1 MLILTLRDHPPRYA
15 ALSAPNSADRGNA
28 DGTHLAHCR
37 RLCHTSAASALPPPP
52 PYHPPSHARYWY
64 PLCSAV
70 QRPLR
75 SHRPLL
81 TQPLRLRRHHRP
93 RLPRRTPFAG
103 AYSPMCDTSCAHVV
117 LSSVAAPC
125 PHRLPLPLQASP
137 VLAALLGPPAA
148 ASSHYALRAPSSPRT
163 LSVLHI
169 LYLPPPSSSHARYC
183 YPLCSAVL
191 RPLRSRSHLAS
202 TQGPPSTVHLMSFSP
217 FPVLLCRYLWTLAPP
232 LQAGASVPFPLGL
245 GPSRAGTLPITLTP
259 YLWGLGRCGL
269 PQGLSAPSALPYLP
283 TCLL

>member
-1 MLILTLRDHPPRYA
+1 
-15 ALSAPNSADRGNA
+15 
-28 DGTHLAHCR
+28 
-37 RLCHTSAASALPPPP
+37 
-52 PYHPPSHARYWY
+52 
-64 PLCSAV
+64 
-70 QRPLR
+70 
-75 SHRPLL
+75 
-81 TQPLRLRRHHRP
+81 
-93 RLPRRTPFAG
+93 
-103 AYSPMCDTSCAHVV
+103 MCDTSCAHVV

-137 VLAALLGPPAA
+137 VLAAPLGPPAA